1 MGKPNKNPP
10 ANRASQQPK
19 LALSILKNPKK
30 KKKNQ
35 ILCLTTKQNDDQKNK
50 K

>member
-30 KKKNQ
+30 KKRIKFSA
-35 ILCLTTKQNDDQKNK
+35 
-50 K
+50 